1 MTEMHKRKVPE
12 KPMFIK
18 KHPLTDE
25 MIREMLEEDF
35 SENYDEGYVAWVTG
49 GMRAAYD
56 LAWKN
61 AKDQDKVYIRQSYN
75 QGYNDAKKEI
85 NCVLSQTRE
94 LEEL

>member
-1 MTEMHKRKVPE
+1 MTN
-12 KPMFIK
+12 

-25 MIREMLEEDF
+25 MCEEIQERFGALPDHWY
-35 SENYDEGYVAWVTG
+35 YDA
-49 GMRAAYD
+49 MRAAYD

-61 AKDQDKVYIRQSYN
+61 AKEQDKVYIGQSYN

-94 LEEL
+94 LEDNNE

>member
-1 MTEMHKRKVPE
+1 
-12 KPMFIK
+12 MFIN

-25 MIREMLEEDF
+25 MIEDILF
-35 SENYDEGYVAWVTG
+35 NRYWWEIEPCQDAL
-49 GMRAAYD
+49 RDAYD

-61 AKDQDKVYIRQSYN
+61 AKDQDKAYIRQSYN

-85 NCVLSQTRE
+85 KSVLSHMKQ